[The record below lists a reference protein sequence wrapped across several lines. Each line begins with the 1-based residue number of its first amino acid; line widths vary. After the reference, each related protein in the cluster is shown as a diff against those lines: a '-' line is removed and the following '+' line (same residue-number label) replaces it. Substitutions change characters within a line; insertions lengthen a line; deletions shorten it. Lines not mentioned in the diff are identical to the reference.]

1 MSFSQADRWISS
13 TLQRVEAEVAKGFE
27 DYRLDNVATSIYQFV
42 WDEFCDWYLEI
53 AKVQIQTG
61 NDSQKRAT
69 RRTLIRT
76 LEAILR
82 LAHPLIPFITESLWQ
97 QVAVVAGIKKTT
109 YIGQAA
115 YPQSQPNK
123 IDEAAEAHVA
133 KLKKLVD
140 ATRELRGEMK
150 VSPATRLPLF
160 VMGDAAFMTAS
171 GPVIKALAK
180 LSEVKVFD
188 DEAAWAAAA
197 QAAPVAVVDL
207 ARICLHMEVDVAA
220 EKLRLGKE
228 MTRLEGEL
236 VKVKA
241 KLANE
246 AFVNKVPPAVLAQ
259 EQKRLEDFTAT
270 LGKLNAQLVQLTR
283 ST

>member
-1 MSFSQADRWISS
+1 
-13 TLQRVEAEVAKGFE
+13 
-27 DYRLDNVATSIYQFV
+27 
-42 WDEFCDWYLEI
+42 
-53 AKVQIQTG
+53 
-61 NDSQKRAT
+61 
-69 RRTLIRT
+69 
-76 LEAILR
+76 
-82 LAHPLIPFITESLWQ
+82 
-97 QVAVVAGIKKTT
+97 
-109 YIGQAA
+109 
-115 YPQSQPNK
+115 
-123 IDEAAEAHVA
+123 
-133 KLKKLVD
+133 
-140 ATRELRGEMK
+140 MK

-160 VMGDAAFMTAS
+160 VIGDAAFMTAS